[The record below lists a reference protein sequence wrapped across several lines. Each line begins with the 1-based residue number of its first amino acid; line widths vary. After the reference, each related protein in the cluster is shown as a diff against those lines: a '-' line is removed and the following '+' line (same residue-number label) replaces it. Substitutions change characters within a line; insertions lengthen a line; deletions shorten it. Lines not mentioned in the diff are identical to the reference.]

1 MSALRLRSILRLIGL
16 WAVTVGLLWTFTA
29 VVSAR
34 PLAST
39 HHQGT
44 PFFGTI
50 PPVAP
55 VLLNPD
61 FECAI
66 GYYTQTNAIGKVIL
80 VPDGWQLTILNGA
93 PKVYS
98 ARIQFAKSCD
108 GSAHVEKINL
118 EDSLVVS
125 AQDLETPP
133 APGKPFDMAISQQV
147 SATVGGIYSLS
158 GWFLSLC
165 GGSAVPND
173 CPQDVYMAKMLGID
187 PTGGIDPTAA
197 SVIWTENRHN
207 FIEDG
212 KRVGWQQMSV
222 SAMAHAPTITVFAR
236 INSPFRWH
244 GNHAFI
250 DALSLVRAPLS
261 ALTVPATVTGTS
273 VTLQWEGLQ
282 SEDIAAIAGGT
293 YTLSYDI
300 QFRHQGVEDWRDLL
314 MDRKNNERTAVTVNC
329 TDTSYD
335 FRIRTRA
342 EQPPAP
348 APAGAWPNHRYYGI
362 WSEPIPVQFL
372 PEAAPVVDDTPVE
385 LPGPFR
391 LYLPQVA
398 QQKQC

>member
-1 MSALRLRSILRLIGL
+1 MSVLRFIRLWG
-16 WAVTVGLLWTFTA
+16 VTLGLLWAFTA

-34 PLAST
+34 PLPRT
-39 HHQGT
+39 LHQGT

-50 PPVAP
+50 PPAAP
-55 VLLNPD
+55 VLVNPD
-61 FECAI
+61 FECST
-66 GYYTQTNAIGKVIL
+66 GYYTQTNAIGKEIL

-98 ARIQFAKSCD
+98 ARIQFTKSCD
-108 GSAHVEKINL
+108 GSGHVEKINL
-118 EDSLVVS
+118 ADSLAVS

-133 APGKPFDMAISQQV
+133 APGKPFDVAISQQV
-147 SATVGGIYSLS
+147 SATVGGAYSLS

-173 CPQDVYMAKMLGID
+173 CPQDVYMAKLLGID
-187 PTGGIDPTAA
+187 PTGGTDPTAA
-197 SVIWTENRHN
+197 SIIWTENRHN

-222 SAMAHAPTITVFAR
+222 SAMAQAPTITVFAR

-261 ALTVPATVTGTS
+261 VLTVPATVTGTQAL
-273 VTLQWEGLQ
+273 TLTWVGLQ

-300 QFRHQGVEDWRDLL
+300 QFRHQGVETWSDLL
-314 MDRKNNERTAVTVNC
+314 MDRKSTESTAVTVNC
-329 TDTSYD
+329 MNTTYE
-335 FRIRTRA
+335 FRLRTRS
-342 EQPPAP
+342 EQPPPP
-348 APAGAWPNHRYYGI
+348 APAGAWPNHRYHGI
-362 WSEPIPVQFL
+362 WSDPVPVQFL
-372 PEAAPVVDDTPVE
+372 PEATPVDNTPVDP
-385 LPGPFR
+385 PGPFR
-391 LYLPQVA
+391 LYLPQIA

>member
-1 MSALRLRSILRLIGL
+1 MSVLRFIRLWG
-16 WAVTVGLLWTFTA
+16 VTLGLLWAFTT

-34 PLAST
+34 PITST
-39 HHQGT
+39 LHQNT

-50 PPVAP
+50 PPAAP
-55 VLLNPD
+55 VLVNPD
-61 FECAI
+61 FECST
-66 GYYTQTNAIGKVIL
+66 GYYTQTNAIGKEIL

-98 ARIQFAKSCD
+98 ARIQFTKSCD
-108 GSAHVEKINL
+108 GSGHVEKINL

-133 APGKPFDMAISQQV
+133 APGKPFDVAISQQV
-147 SATVGGIYSLS
+147 SATVGGAYSLS

-165 GGSAVPND
+165 GGSAVPTD
-173 CPQDVYMAKMLGID
+173 CPEDVYMAKLLGID
-187 PTGGIDPTAA
+187 PTGGTDPTAT

-207 FIEDG
+207 FVEEG

-222 SAMAHAPTITVFAR
+222 SAMAQAPTITVFAR

-250 DALSLVRAPLS
+250 DALSLVRAPL
-261 ALTVPATVTGTS
+261 ATLLAPAVVTGTQAF
-273 VTLQWEGLQ
+273 TLTWVGLQ

-300 QFRHQGVEDWRDLL
+300 QFRHQGVENWSDLL
-314 MDRKNNERTAVTVNC
+314 MDRKSAASAVVTVNC
-329 TDTSYD
+329 TDTAYE
-335 FRIRTRA
+335 FRIRARA

-348 APAGAWPNHRYYGI
+348 APGGAWPNHRYDGI
-362 WSEPIPVQFL
+362 WSEPYLVQFL
-372 PEAAPVVDDTPVE
+372 PEITPVDDTPVDP
-385 LPGPFR
+385 PGPFR
-391 LYLPQVA
+391 FYLPQIA

>member
-1 MSALRLRSILRLIGL
+1 MSVLRFIRLWG
-16 WAVTVGLLWTFTA
+16 VTLGLLWAFTA

-34 PLAST
+34 PITRTL
-39 HHQGT
+39 HQDT

-50 PPVAP
+50 PPAAP
-55 VLLNPD
+55 VLVNPD
-61 FECAI
+61 FECST
-66 GYYTQTNAIGKVIL
+66 GYYTQTNAIGKAIL
-80 VPDGWQLTILNGA
+80 VPDGWKLTILNGA

-98 ARIQFAKSCD
+98 ARIQFTKSCD
-108 GSAHVEKINL
+108 GSGHVEKINL
-118 EDSLVVS
+118 ADSLAVS

-133 APGKPFDMAISQQV
+133 APGKPFDVAISQQV
-147 SATVGGIYSLS
+147 SATVGGAYSLS

-173 CPQDVYMAKMLGID
+173 CPQDVYMAKLLGID
-187 PTGGIDPTAA
+187 PTGGTDPTAA
-197 SVIWTENRHN
+197 SIIWTENRHN

-222 SAMAHAPTITVFAR
+222 SAMAQAPTITVFAR

-261 ALTVPATVTGTS
+261 VLTVPATVTGTQAL
-273 VTLQWEGLQ
+273 TLTWVGLQ

-300 QFRHQGVEDWRDLL
+300 QFRHQGVENWSDLL
-314 MDRKNNERTAVTVNC
+314 LDRKSTESTAVTVNC
-329 TDTSYD
+329 TDTTYE

-362 WSEPIPVQFL
+362 WSEPYLVQFL
-372 PEAAPVVDDTPVE
+372 PEVIPVDDTPVVP
-385 LPGPFR
+385 PGPFR
-391 LYLPQVA
+391 LYLPQIA